1 MAIKGK
7 ELIEKRNI
15 LNEVRKNNMSLQE
28 LRFFSIY
35 LSKINARDI
44 STRTVRFPLSDFQK
58 IMEFGRLNT
67 AQLKA
72 TTDSLLGK
80 VVSIPNERG
89 GYTSFQLFKE
99 CTVDKNEFEEWYVEI
114 DAHDKALPLMFDFK
128 DKYFTYELWNALRL
142 KSGNQLRM
150 YEILKQYEKLGERKL
165 PLTELRELLGI
176 GEDEYP
182 RWDNFKRRVLDGCQ
196 EALAENTDIRFE
208 YEPIKVGRKITGVKF
223 TIKKNT
229 SYIDQLSLNE
239 FLGKEKPLQASADV
253 QADPNQVSFEDYDIT
268 AAVADERDE
277 AVWEGALEPLQLT
290 NEQIDGVRAYLVLVD
305 PDKMPELPEYGNDI
319 ELRRYHYLDQKVA
332 EMRRREGVNNK
343 FAYLLGILKKDAQRD
358 DD

>member
-99 CTVDKNEFEEWYVEI
+99 CTVDKDEFEEWYVEI

-176 GEDEYP
+176 SENEYP
-182 RWDNFKRRVLDGCQ
+182 RWDNFKRRVLDSCQ
-196 EALAENTDIRFE
+196 EALADNTDICFE
-208 YEPIKVGRKITGVKF
+208 YEPIRVGRKITGVKF

-239 FLGKEKPLQASADV
+239 FLGKEKPLQASAD
-253 QADPNQVSFEDYDIT
+253 PNQVSFDDIDTT

-305 PDKMPELPEYGNDI
+305 PDKMPELPEYGNNID
-319 ELRRYHYLDQKVA
+319 LRRYHYLDQKVA
-332 EMRRREGVNNK
+332 EMRRREGVKNK

-358 DD
+358 